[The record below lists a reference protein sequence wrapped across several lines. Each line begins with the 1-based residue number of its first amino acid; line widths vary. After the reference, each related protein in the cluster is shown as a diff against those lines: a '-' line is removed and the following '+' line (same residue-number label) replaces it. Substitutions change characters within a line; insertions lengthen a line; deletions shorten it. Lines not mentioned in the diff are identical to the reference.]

1 MTISVNI
8 PNWRVATLALAV
20 GMAFNGAAFGAG
32 PILPTGPQVT
42 AGSAQIG
49 TVGSTMTVVNSPNAI
64 INWQSFSIGQS
75 ETVKFLQQSAS
86 SAVLNRVVGGQMSEI
101 MGRLSSNGQVFLIN
115 PAGILVG
122 AGAVVDTASFFAS
135 TLQMLDQDFL
145 SGKLKF
151 QGDAGSGKITN
162 QGLITVGYGGHAVLM
177 APKIENGGIIKAPGG
192 QILLAAGQKITL
204 RMQPGYDHS
213 YFFMASFIADHVAF
227 HARRLKA

>member
-1 MTISVNI
+1 MTISVNV

-32 PILPTGPQVT
+32 PILPTGPQVA

-101 MGRLSSNGQVFLIN
+101 MGRLTSNGQVFLIN

-135 TLQMLDQDFL
+135 RCCVVSPCALVRCV
-145 SGKLKF
+145 
-151 QGDAGSGKITN
+151 I
-162 QGLITVGYGGHAVLM
+162 
-177 APKIENGGIIKAPGG
+177 
-192 QILLAAGQKITL
+192 AAIGMRYCAL
-204 RMQPGYDHS
+204 V
-213 YFFMASFIADHVAF
+213 FVWNN
-227 HARRLKA
+227 